1 MADRAGIDAAGLLDG
16 LDDEHARD
24 ERVALVSELLDGGF
38 TLDQLREAARR
49 NRLALLPIDR
59 VLDPA
64 DVTLTAIDVAERSGM
79 PLEFL
84 RRLWRSLGL
93 AEAEDTDLAYTEAD
107 LEAASTLAPF
117 LAAGLDEDTL
127 LVVGQVLGNGMARL
141 AETLRE
147 IVGEALLQVGDS
159 ERAVGLRFAQ
169 AAENLVP
176 LLNPLLGYVLSVHLK
191 EQVKTDVVMQA
202 ELATGHVENGRPIA
216 VCFAD
221 LVGFTRLGERVPP
234 GELSAAGR
242 RLTALAVDVARHP
255 VRLVKM
261 IGDAAMLVAPE
272 PEALLT
278 AALEL
283 VERAE
288 ADPDLM
294 PLRVGVASG
303 DAIVHCGDWLGAPV
317 NLASRVTDVARPGSV
332 LATRAVRDA
341 TRPSFAWSFAG
352 ARRFKG
358 VRDEVPL
365 YRVRPPD
372 GSTARQ
378 RVHST
383 RS

>member
-1 MADRAGIDAAGLLDG
+1 MTDPAMIEAAGLLEG
-16 LDDEHARD
+16 VEGERARR
-24 ERVALVSELLDGGF
+24 ERIELVTELLDGGF
-38 TLDQLREAARR
+38 TLEQVREAARE
-49 NRLALLPIDR
+49 NRLALLPIDL
-59 VLDPA
+59 VLHPA
-64 DVTLTAIDVAERSGM
+64 DVTLTAVDVAERSGM
-79 PLEFL
+79 PLDFL

-93 AEAEDTDLAYTEAD
+93 AEAEDTDLAYTDAD
-107 LEAASTLAPF
+107 LAAASTLAPF

-127 LVVGQVLGNGMARL
+127 LVVAQVLGNGMSRL

-147 IVGEALLQVGDS
+147 IVGEALMQAGDT
-159 ERAVGLRFAQ
+159 ERAVGLRYAQ

-191 EQVKTDVVMQA
+191 DQVKTDVVMQT
-202 ELATGHVENGRPIA
+202 ELSTGRVENGRPIA

-221 LVGFTRLGERVPP
+221 LVGFTSLGERVPP

-272 PEALLT
+272 PEQLLH

-294 PLRVGVASG
+294 PLRVGMASG
-303 DAIVHCGDWLGAPV
+303 EAIVHCGDWLGAPV
-317 NLASRVTDVARPGSV
+317 NLASRVTDIARPASV

-341 TRPSFAWSFAG
+341 AGPQFSWSFAG
-352 ARRFKG
+352 ARRVKG
-358 VRDEVPL
+358 VRREVRL
-365 YRVRPPD
+365 YRARPLESP
-372 GSTARQ
+372 
-378 RVHST
+378 
-383 RS
+383 

>member
-1 MADRAGIDAAGLLDG
+1 MTDRGEIEAAGLLEGVEGED
-16 LDDEHARD
+16 ARR
-24 ERVALVSELLDGGF
+24 ERAELVTELLEGGF
-38 TLDQLREAARR
+38 TLDQVREAARQS
-49 NRLALLPIDR
+49 RLALLPIDR
-59 VLDPA
+59 VLHPA

-79 PLEFL
+79 SLEFL
-84 RRLWRSLGL
+84 RRLWRSLGF
-93 AEAEDTDLAYTEAD
+93 AEAEDTEVAFTEAD

-127 LVVGQVLGNGMARL
+127 LVVGQVLGHGMARL

-147 IVGEALLQVGDS
+147 IVGEALMQAGDT

-176 LLNPLLGYVLSVHLK
+176 LLNPLLGYVLSAHLK

-221 LVGFTRLGERVPP
+221 LVGFTTLGERVPP

-242 RLTALAVDVARHP
+242 RLTALAVDVARYP

-272 PEALLT
+272 PEPLLH

-294 PLRVGVASG
+294 PLRVGMASG
-303 DAIVHCGDWLGAPV
+303 DAIVHTGDWLGAPV
-317 NLASRVTDVARPGSV
+317 NLASRLTGVARPGSV
-332 LATRAVRDA
+332 LATRGVRDA
-341 TRPSFAWSFAG
+341 ARESFAWSPAG

-358 VRDEVPL
+358 VRDEVRL
-365 YRVRPPD
+365 YRARPA
-372 GSTARQ
+372 GSSRK
-378 RVHST
+378 R
-383 RS
+383 

>member
-1 MADRAGIDAAGLLDG
+1 MADPAYVEQLLAD
-16 LDDEHARD
+16 
-24 ERVALVSELLDGGF
+24 GF
-38 TLDQLREAARR
+38 TMDEIQDAARR

-59 VLDPA
+59 VLHPA
-64 DVTLTAIDVAERSGM
+64 DVTLTAIDVAERSEM
-79 PLEFL
+79 PVDFL
-84 RRLWRSLGL
+84 RRLWRSLGF
-93 AEAEDTDLAYTEAD
+93 AEADDDEVAFTEAD

-127 LVVGQVLGNGMARL
+127 LLVAQVLGHGMSRL

-147 IVGEALLQVGDS
+147 IVGEALIQAGDT
-159 ERAVGLRFAQ
+159 ERAVGLRYAQ

-176 LLNPLLGYVLSVHLK
+176 LLNPLLSYVLSAHLK
-191 EQVKTDVVMQA
+191 DQIKTDVVMEA
-202 ELATGHVENGRPIA
+202 ELSAGRVENARPIA

-221 LVGFTRLGERVPP
+221 LVGFTSLGERVPP

-272 PEALLT
+272 PEPLLT

-294 PLRVGVASG
+294 PLRIGVASG
-303 DAIVHCGDWLGAPV
+303 EAIVHCGDWLGAPV

-341 TRPSFAWSFAG
+341 ARPGFAWSRAG
-352 ARRFKG
+352 VRRFKG
-358 VRDEVPL
+358 VRDEVRL
-365 YRVRPPD
+365 YRVRPPAPQP
-372 GSTARQ
+372 S
-378 RVHST
+378 
-383 RS
+383 